1 MDNERIPLADAIR
14 ALRTE
19 LLEAMSVG
27 SESELR
33 FGVSGVDLEFE
44 VEASRTG
51 EAEAGVKF
59 WVVNVGAKGSL
70 STGSTQ
76 RVKLSL
82 VPVLA
87 SGGEVQVT
95 SFVTGEIG

>member
-1 MDNERIPLADAIR
+1 MDEGRIPLAEAIR

-19 LLEAMSVG
+19 LLDAMRAG
-27 SESELR
+27 SAAELR
-33 FGVSGVDLEFE
+33 FGVSSVDLEFE
-44 VEASRTG
+44 VVASRTG

-59 WVVNVGAKGSL
+59 WVVNVGAKGGVAS
-70 STGSTQ
+70 GSTQ

-82 VPVLA
+82 VPVSA
-87 SGGEVQVT
+87 SGGEVKVT